1 MKQVFLVTVCLLFV
15 NNIFSQSY
23 NDEKINLT
31 NFLKRMYKNAPFEG
45 VRVVDD
51 YETAYLI
58 SVLSL
63 DTSKYLNA
71 SVINRIASVKAMS
84 QASRYF
90 NGSKMTSEIIIT
102 KSEKSDSTSQYE
114 IIENIKENSVG
125 YVKALE
131 QLTNFID
138 KKGWQ
143 VFIFYKKLDNI
154 NAHIEKGKKTKKNKK
169 DKN

>member
-1 MKQVFLVTVCLLFV
+1 MKQVFLIVTCLLFA
-15 NNIFSQSY
+15 NNTFSQSY

-63 DTSKYLNA
+63 DTSKYLNT
-71 SVINRIASVKAMS
+71 SVMNRIASVKAMS
-84 QASRYF
+84 QTSRYF
-90 NGSKMTSEIIIT
+90 NGSKITSEIIIK
-102 KSEKSDSTSQYE
+102 KSEKSDSASEYE

-125 YVKALE
+125 YVKALK
-131 QLTNFID
+131 QLTNFVD
-138 KKGWQ
+138 KKGWR

-154 NAHIEKGKKTKKNKK
+154 STPVEKGRKTKKNKK
-169 DKN
+169 EKN